1 MTSPNRRKRNRLL
14 LFAILGLGILSI
26 IAVILV
32 VILIINLL
40 KPEPGGPQGPTT
52 KSPSSSAPRPTAQ
65 PADCPDV
72 QVIVVPGTWESNS
85 NDDPYNPTANPES
98 LMLKV
103 SAPLSNEFDASRA
116 DVYTVPYIAE
126 FRNPANLA
134 DKQADYDVSRAEGTE
149 RTRAKIAEVAAKC
162 ALTNYV
168 LMGFSQ
174 GAVIVGDIA
183 SEIGNGQGPVA
194 QDLVLGVGLIADGRR
209 EPNQAQNAGP
219 NPPGVGAEI
228 ALDILPI
235 PGITLTGPRPG
246 GFGELTDRTYSLCA
260 PGDLICDAPT
270 IANPIAAINKLMS
283 AINNPVHAMYN
294 TTVHWSDNG
303 QPATVWMT
311 DWARGVIDE
320 APFPKHE

>member
-1 MTSPNRRKRNRLL
+1 MTRRKRSRGRTL
-14 LFAILGLGILSI
+14 LFVVLGLGILSA

-32 VILIINLL
+32 IILIINLL
-40 KPEPGGPQGPTT
+40 RPDPGQPGGPSSSP
-52 KSPSSSAPRPTAQ
+52 PSSAAPRPTAQ

-72 QVIVVPGTWESNS
+72 QVIVVPGTWESAS
-85 NDDPYNPTANPES
+85 NDDPYNPTANPNA

-103 SAPLSNEFDASRA
+103 SGPLAEEFDSSRA
-116 DVYTVPYIAE
+116 DVYTVPYVAQ
-126 FRNPANLA
+126 FRNPTVLT
-134 DKQADYDVSRAEGTE
+134 DRQIDYNTSRAEGTTK
-149 RTRAKIAEVAAKC
+149 TRAKITEVTQRC
-162 ALTNYV
+162 PLTSFV

-174 GAVIVGDIA
+174 GAVIAGDIA
-183 SEIGNGQGPVA
+183 GEIGNGRGPVA
-194 QDLVLGVGLIADGRR
+194 ADLVMGVGLIADGRR
-209 EPNQAQNAGP
+209 QPNQVQTVGP

-235 PGITLTGPRPG
+235 PGIDLTGPRRG

-270 IANPIAAINKLMS
+270 IANPIEGISKLMG

-294 TTVHWSDNG
+294 TTRYWSDDDE
-303 QPATVWMT
+303 PATEWMT
-311 DWARGVIDE
+311 GWAREVIDK

>member
-1 MTSPNRRKRNRLL
+1 MTRRKRSRGRTL
-14 LFAILGLGILSI
+14 LFVVLGLGILSA

-32 VILIINLL
+32 IILIINLL
-40 KPEPGGPQGPTT
+40 RPDPGQPGGPSSSP
-52 KSPSSSAPRPTAQ
+52 PSSAAPRPTAQ

-72 QVIVVPGTWESNS
+72 QVIVVPGTWESAS
-85 NDDPYNPTANPES
+85 NDDPYNPTANPNA

-103 SAPLSNEFDASRA
+103 SGPLAEEFDSSRA
-116 DVYTVPYIAE
+116 DVYTVPYVAQ
-126 FRNPANLA
+126 FRNPTVLT
-134 DKQADYDVSRAEGTE
+134 DRQIDYNTSRAEGTTK
-149 RTRAKIAEVAAKC
+149 TRAKITEVTQRC
-162 ALTNYV
+162 PLTSFV

-174 GAVIVGDIA
+174 GAVIAGDIA
-183 SEIGNGQGPVA
+183 GEIGNGRGPVA
-194 QDLVLGVGLIADGRR
+194 ADLVVGVGLIADGRR
-209 EPNQAQNAGP
+209 QPNQVQTVGP

-235 PGITLTGPRPG
+235 PGIDLTGPRRG

-270 IANPIAAINKLMS
+270 IANPIEGISKLMG

-294 TTVHWSDNG
+294 TTRYWSDDDE
-303 QPATVWMT
+303 PATEWMT
-311 DWARGVIDE
+311 GWAREVIDK